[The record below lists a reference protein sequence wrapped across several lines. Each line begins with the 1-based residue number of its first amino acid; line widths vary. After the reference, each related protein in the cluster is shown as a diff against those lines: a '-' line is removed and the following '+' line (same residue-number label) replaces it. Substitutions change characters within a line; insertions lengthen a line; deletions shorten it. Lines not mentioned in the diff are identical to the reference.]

1 MAKIIEKKTK
11 IKTMKYIIG
20 INTHTDLFK
29 QAFLQQE
36 QQKKS
41 QQFSLQCFTHEAM
54 EKYIANIII
63 IINKIKKKTYFPV
76 YQIYLKIYFEL

>member
-1 MAKIIEKKTK
+1 
-11 IKTMKYIIG
+11 MKYIIG

-63 IINKIKKKTYFPV
+63 IINKIKKKSVMINLF
-76 YQIYLKIYFEL
+76 LKKIKKKLISKKKNLK